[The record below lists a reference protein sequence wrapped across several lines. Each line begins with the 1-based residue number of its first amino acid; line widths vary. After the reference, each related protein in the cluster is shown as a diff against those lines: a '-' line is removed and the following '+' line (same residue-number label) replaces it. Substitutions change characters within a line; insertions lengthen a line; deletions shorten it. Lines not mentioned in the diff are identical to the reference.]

1 MDFAFLLAGVLLGFA
16 IAWLWLRSRGSDT
29 SVNTALEQ
37 QLKERDNDIA
47 RLRAG
52 VESAEKIYRET
63 KTELDKARENNSL
76 LLAAK
81 TTAESDFRNAV
92 EKLDTQKKELEEIQ
106 TRLKTEFK
114 NIANEVLE
122 DKSKRF
128 TEQNK
133 VNLEG
138 ILNPLRDRIK
148 DFEEKVDKTY
158 KADSSERISLKE
170 QLKHLTELNKQ
181 VSEEANNLVKAL
193 KGDSKKQGNWGE
205 MILDKILEKSGLV
218 ENEGYVKQFSI
229 NTEEGKRYQP
239 DVVIK
244 LPDNKHIIIDA
255 KVSLVAYNA
264 CVNAE
269 NETDREK
276 YLKEHLLSVRSH
288 IKGLSEKNYQEA
300 TQFDTPDFVLL
311 FLPIESSFSIA
322 LQGDNELYQ
331 YAWDRKIV
339 LVSPTT
345 LLATLRTVASIWKQE
360 KQTKH
365 AIEIAEKAGAL
376 YDKFTLLVADLIDV
390 GKKMDAAKSSYSD
403 AMNKLHL
410 GSGNLVNR
418 VEAIKK
424 LGAKATKALP
434 QNLLERSE
442 ENAE

>member
-1 MDFAFLLAGVLLGFA
+1 MNIVFLLVGVVLGFA
-16 IAWLWLRSRGSDT
+16 IAYFYLRSR
-29 SVNTALEQ
+29 SVENPANAELEQ
-37 QLKERDNDIA
+37 KLKERNNDIT
-47 RLRAG
+47 RLKAG

-63 KTELDKARENNSL
+63 KADLDSVREKNNV

-81 TTAESDFRNAV
+81 TTAESNLLNAQ
-92 EKLDTQKKELEEIQ
+92 EKLENGKKELEEIQ

-114 NIANEVLE
+114 NIANELLE

-218 ENEGYVKQFSI
+218 EGEGYEKQVSI

-276 YLKEHLLSVRSH
+276 FLKEHLLSVRAH
-288 IKGLSEKNYQEA
+288 IKGLSEKNYHES

-376 YDKFTLLVADLIDV
+376 YDKFSGLVTDLIEV
-390 GKKMDAAKSSYSD
+390 GNKMNSAKKSYEE
-403 AMNKLHL
+403 AMNKLNQ
-410 GSGNLVNR
+410 GSGNLVKR
-418 VEAIKK
+418 VEDLKK
-424 LGAKATKALP
+424 LGAKATKSLP

>member
-1 MDFAFLLAGVLLGFA
+1 MDLVFLFSGVVLGFV
-16 IAWLWLRSRGSDT
+16 IAWLYLRSRT
-29 SVNTALEQ
+29 TENPVNAELEQ
-37 QLKERDNDIA
+37 KINERDNEIS
-47 RLRAG
+47 RLKAG
-52 VESAEKIYRET
+52 LESVEKIYRET
-63 KTELDKARENNSL
+63 KADLDALREINNK

-81 TTAESDFRNAV
+81 TTAESDFKNAV
-92 EKLDTQKKELEEIQ
+92 EKIETQKKELEEIQ

-148 DFEEKVDKTY
+148 DFEDKVDKTY

-218 ENEGYVKQFSI
+218 EGEGYVKQFSI

-276 YLKEHLLSVRSH
+276 FLKEHLLSVRAH
-288 IKGLSEKNYQEA
+288 IKGLSEKNYQES

-376 YDKFTLLVADLIDV
+376 YDKFTLLVTDLIDV

-442 ENAE
+442 ENGE

>member
-1 MDFAFLLAGVLLGFA
+1 MDFAFLLAGVVLGYV
-16 IAWLWLRSRGSDT
+16 IAWLYLRSRGTDRSE
-29 SVNTALEQ
+29 NIALEEK
-37 QLKERDNDIA
+37 LKERDNDLA

-52 VESAEKIYRET
+52 LESAEKIYRET
-63 KTELDKARENNSL
+63 KTDLDKARENNSL

-81 TTAESDFRNAV
+81 TTAESDFKNAV

-148 DFEEKVDKTY
+148 DFEDKVDKTY

-218 ENEGYVKQFSI
+218 EGEGYEKQFSI

-239 DVVIK
+239 DVVIH

-276 YLKEHLLSVRSH
+276 YLKEHLLSVRAH
-288 IKGLSEKNYQEA
+288 IKGLSEKNYHES

-376 YDKFTLLVADLIDV
+376 YDKFTLLVNDLIDV
-390 GKKMDAAKSSYSD
+390 GKKMDAAKTSYGE
-403 AMNKLHL
+403 AMNKLHQ
-410 GSGNLVNR
+410 GSGNLVKR
-418 VEAIKK
+418 VEDLKK

>member
-1 MDFAFLLAGVLLGFA
+1 MEIVFLGVGVVLGFA
-16 IAWLWLRSRGSDT
+16 IAWFYLRLKGT
-29 SVNTALEQ
+29 QNASVTDVEETAK
-37 QLKERDNDIA
+37 LK
-47 RLRAG
+47 AG
-52 VESAEKIYRET
+52 LDAAEKIYRET
-63 KTELDKARENNSL
+63 KSELETLRENNST

-81 TTAESDFRNAV
+81 TTAESDFRNAQ
-92 EKLDTQKKELEEIQ
+92 EKLENQKKELEEIQ

-114 NIANEVLE
+114 NIANELLE

-218 ENEGYVKQFSI
+218 EGEGYEKQVSI

-239 DVVIK
+239 DVVVN

-276 YLKEHLLSVRSH
+276 FLKEHLLSVRQH
-288 IKGLSEKNYQEA
+288 IKGLSEKNYQES

-322 LQGDNELYQ
+322 LQADNELYQ
-331 YAWDRKIV
+331 FAWDRKIV

-360 KQTKH
+360 KQTKN
-365 AIEIAEKAGAL
+365 AIEIAKKAGAL
-376 YDKFTLLVADLIDV
+376 YDKFALLVNDLIDV
-390 GKKMDAAKSSYSD
+390 GKKMEGAKASYTD

-410 GSGNLVNR
+410 GPGNLVKKA
-418 VEAIKK
+418 EEIKL
-424 LGAKATKALP
+424 LGAKATKTLP
-434 QNLLERSE
+434 QQLVERSN
-442 ENAE
+442 ENE

>member
-1 MDFAFLLAGVLLGFA
+1 VEIIYLIIGLVLGFVIAFLY
-16 IAWLWLRSRGSDT
+16 LRSRSAENPA
-29 SVNTALEQ
+29 NTELEQ
-37 QLKERDNDIA
+37 TLKERDNDIS
-47 RLRAG
+47 RLKAG
-52 VESAEKIYRET
+52 LESVERIYRET
-63 KTELDKARENNSL
+63 KTDLDAVRENNSL

-81 TTAESDFRNAV
+81 TTAESNFRNAL

-114 NIANEVLE
+114 NIANELLE

-181 VSEEANNLVKAL
+181 VSEEANNLAKAL

-205 MILDKILEKSGLV
+205 MILDKILERSGLV
-218 ENEGYVKQFSI
+218 EGEGYEKQVSI

-264 CVNAE
+264 CVNAD
-269 NETDREK
+269 NETEK
-276 YLKEHLLSVRSH
+276 EKFLKEHLLSVRSH
-288 IKGLSEKNYQEA
+288 IKGLSEKNYHESS
-300 TQFDTPDFVLL
+300 QFDTPDFVLL

-322 LQGDNELYQ
+322 LQADNELYQ
-331 YAWDRKIV
+331 FAWDRKIV

-345 LLATLRTVASIWKQE
+345 LLATLRTVSSIWKQE

-365 AIEIAEKAGAL
+365 AIEIAVKAGSL
-376 YDKFTLLVADLIDV
+376 YDKFTLLINDLIDV
-390 GKKMDAAKSSYSD
+390 GKKMDAAKTSYGD
-403 AMNKLHL
+403 AMSKLHS
-410 GSGNLVNR
+410 GSGNLVKK
-418 VEAIKK
+418 VEEIKK
-424 LGAKATKALP
+424 LGAKATKTLP
-434 QNLLERSE
+434 QQLLERSE
-442 ENAE
+442 ENGE

>member
-1 MDFAFLLAGVLLGFA
+1 MDFIFLLAGILLGYA
-16 IAWLWLRSRGSDT
+16 IAWFYLLSRGTDT
-29 SVNTALEQ
+29 TVNTELE
-37 QLKERDNDIA
+37 LKLNERDNEVA
-47 RLRAG
+47 RLKAG
-52 VESAEKIYRET
+52 LESGEKFYREV
-63 KTELDKARENNSL
+63 KADLDLLRENNNV

-81 TTAESDFRNAV
+81 TIAESDFRNAN
-92 EKLDTQKKELEEIQ
+92 EKLENQKKELEEMQ

-133 VNLEG
+133 VNLEV

-158 KADSSERISLKE
+158 KADSAERITLRE

-205 MILDKILEKSGLV
+205 MILDTILEKSGLT
-218 ENEGYVKQFSI
+218 EGEGYEKQFSI
-229 NTEEGKRYQP
+229 STEEGKRYQP
-239 DVVIK
+239 DVVVK

-269 NETDREK
+269 SETDRDK
-276 YLKEHLLSVRSH
+276 FLKEHLFSVRSH
-288 IKGLSEKNYQEA
+288 IKGLSEKNYHES

-331 YAWDRKIV
+331 FAWDRKIV

-360 KQTKH
+360 KQTKN
-365 AIEIAEKAGAL
+365 AIEIAERAGAL
-376 YDKFTLLVADLIDV
+376 YDKFTLLVTDLIDV
-390 GKKMDAAKSSYSD
+390 GKKMDAAKTSYSD

-424 LGAKATKALP
+424 LGAKATKTLP
-434 QNLLERSE
+434 PQLVERSE
-442 ENAE
+442 EERE

>member
-1 MDFAFLLAGVLLGFA
+1 MNIIFLLIGVALGFA
-16 IAWLWLRSRGSDT
+16 IAFFWLRSRGTDT
-29 SVNTALEQ
+29 AANTELEQ
-37 QLKERDNDIA
+37 RLKDSENEA
-47 RLRAG
+47 SRLKAG
-52 VESAEKIYRET
+52 IEAAEKIYRET
-63 KTELDKARENNSL
+63 KTELDATRENSNQ

-81 TTAESDFRNAV
+81 TAAESDFKNAL
-92 EKLDTQKKELEEIQ
+92 EKLDNQKKELEEIQ
-106 TRLKTEFK
+106 NRLKTEFK
-114 NIANEVLE
+114 NIANELLE

-158 KADSSERISLKE
+158 KADSAERISLKE

-218 ENEGYVKQFSI
+218 EGEGYVKQFSI

-239 DVVIK
+239 DVVVK

-264 CVNAE
+264 CMNAE
-269 NETDREK
+269 NETEREK
-276 YLKEHLLSVRSH
+276 YLKEHLLSVRTH
-288 IKGLSEKNYQEA
+288 IKGLSEKNYQEN

-311 FLPIESSFSIA
+311 FLPIESSFSVA

-331 YAWDRKIV
+331 FAWDRKIV

-360 KQTKH
+360 KQTRN
-365 AIEIAEKAGAL
+365 AIEIAERAGAL
-376 YDKFTLLVADLIDV
+376 YDKFVLLINDLIDV
-390 GKKMDAAKSSYSD
+390 GKKMDAAKTSYSD

-410 GSGNLVNR
+410 GSGNLVGR

>member
-1 MDFAFLLAGVLLGFA
+1 MDFAFLIAGTVLGFA
-16 IAWLWLRSRGSDT
+16 IAWLYLRSRATDNGM
-29 SVNTALEQ
+29 TAELEQ
-37 QLKERDNDIA
+37 QLKERDNELA
-47 RLRAG
+47 RLQA
-52 VESAEKIYRET
+52 VLEAAEKNFRET
-63 KTELDKARENNSL
+63 KNELDKNRESNSL
-76 LLAAK
+76 LIAAK
-81 TTAESDFRNAV
+81 TAAESDLRNAV
-92 EKLDTQKKELEEIQ
+92 EKLETQKKEMEELQ
-106 TRLKTEFK
+106 NRLKTEFK

-133 VNLEG
+133 LNLEG

-205 MILDKILEKSGLV
+205 MILDTILEKSGLV
-218 ENEGYVKQFSI
+218 EGEGYVKQFSI
-229 NTEEGKRYQP
+229 NTEDGKRYQP
-239 DVVIK
+239 DVVVK

-264 CVNAE
+264 CVNAD
-269 NETDREK
+269 NEIERDK
-276 YLKEHLLSVRSH
+276 YLKEHLFSVRTH
-288 IKGLSEKNYQEA
+288 IKGLSEKNYHES

-345 LLATLRTVASIWKQE
+345 LLATLRTIASIWKQE

-376 YDKFTLLVADLIDV
+376 YDKFAGFVTDLLEV
-390 GKKMDAAKSSYSD
+390 GKKMDAAKLTYSD
-403 AMNKLHL
+403 AMNKLSV

-442 ENAE
+442 ENAD

>member
-1 MDFAFLLAGVLLGFA
+1 MDFVFLLAGVVLGFA
-16 IAWLWLRSRGSDT
+16 IAWLYLRSRPGDT
-29 SVNTALEQ
+29 SETAALEQ
-37 QLKERDNDIA
+37 QVNERDNTISS
-47 RLRAG
+47 LKAG
-52 VESAEKIYRET
+52 LEAAEKIYRET
-63 KTELDKARENNSL
+63 KAELDKTRENNSL

-81 TTAESDFRNAV
+81 TAAEIDFKNAL

-106 TRLKTEFK
+106 NRLKTEFK

-158 KADSSERISLKE
+158 KAESSERISLKE
-170 QLKHLTELNKQ
+170 QLKHLTDLNKQ

-205 MILDKILEKSGLV
+205 MILDKILEKSGLA
-218 ENEGYVKQFSI
+218 EGEGYVKQVSV

-239 DVVIK
+239 DVVVK

-276 YLKEHLLSVRSH
+276 YLKEHLLSVRTH
-288 IKGLSEKNYQEA
+288 IKGLSEKNYHES

>member
-1 MDFAFLLAGVLLGFA
+1 MDFVFLLAGVVLGFA
-16 IAWLWLRSRGSDT
+16 IAWLYLRSRGTDT
-29 SVNTALEQ
+29 AENTALEQ
-37 QLKERDNDIA
+37 QLKERDNDVT

-52 VESAEKIYRET
+52 LESAEKIYRET
-63 KTELDKARENNSL
+63 KAELDKARENNSL

-81 TTAESDFRNAV
+81 TTAESDFKNAV

-170 QLKHLTELNKQ
+170 QLKHLTDLNKQ

-205 MILDKILEKSGLV
+205 MILDKILEKSGLI
-218 ENEGYVKQFSI
+218 EGEGYVKQFSI

-264 CVNAE
+264 CVNAD
-269 NETDREK
+269 NESDREK
-276 YLKEHLLSVRSH
+276 YLKEHLLSVRAH
-288 IKGLSEKNYQEA
+288 IKGLSEKNYQES

-365 AIEIAEKAGAL
+365 AIEIADKAGAL
-376 YDKFTLLVADLIDV
+376 YDKFKLLVDDLIDV
-390 GKKMDAAKSSYSD
+390 GKKMDAAKISYGE
-403 AMNKLHL
+403 AMNKLHQ
-410 GSGNLVNR
+410 GSGNLVKR
-418 VEAIKK
+418 VEDLKK

>member
-1 MDFAFLLAGVLLGFA
+1 MDFVFLLAGVVLGFA
-16 IAWLWLRSRGSDT
+16 IAWLYLRSRPGDT
-29 SVNTALEQ
+29 SETAALEQ
-37 QLKERDNDIA
+37 QVNERDNTISS
-47 RLRAG
+47 LKAG
-52 VESAEKIYRET
+52 LEAAEKIYRET
-63 KTELDKARENNSL
+63 KAELDKTRENNSL

-81 TTAESDFRNAV
+81 TAAEIDFKNAL

-158 KADSSERISLKE
+158 KAESSERISLKE
-170 QLKHLTELNKQ
+170 QLKHLTDLNKQ

-205 MILDKILEKSGLV
+205 MILDKILEKSGLA
-218 ENEGYVKQFSI
+218 EGEGYVKQVSV

-239 DVVIK
+239 DVVVK

-276 YLKEHLLSVRSH
+276 YLKEHLLSVRTH
-288 IKGLSEKNYQEA
+288 IKGLSEKNYHES

>member
-1 MDFAFLLAGVLLGFA
+1 VNIVFLLIGVVLGFA
-16 IAWLWLRSRGSDT
+16 IAFLYLRSRST
-29 SVNTALEQ
+29 ENPVNVELEQ
-37 QLKERDNDIA
+37 KLKERENDIS
-47 RLRAG
+47 RLKAG
-52 VESAEKIYRET
+52 LESGEKIYRET
-63 KTELDKARENNSL
+63 KTELDLLRDINSA

-81 TTAESDFRNAV
+81 TAAESNFNNAL

-114 NIANEVLE
+114 NIANELLE

-133 VNLEG
+133 VNIEG
-138 ILNPLRDRIK
+138 ILNPLRERIK

-218 ENEGYVKQFSI
+218 EGEGYVKQFSI

-244 LPDNKHIIIDA
+244 LPDSKHIIIDA

-269 NETDREK
+269 NENDREK
-276 YLKEHLLSVRSH
+276 FLKEHLLSVRTH
-288 IKGLSEKNYQEA
+288 IKGLSEKNYQES

-311 FLPIESSFSIA
+311 FLPVESSFSIA

-360 KQTKH
+360 KQTKN

-376 YDKFTLLVADLIDV
+376 YDKFVLLINDLIDV
-390 GKKMDAAKSSYSD
+390 GKKMDAAKTSYSD

-410 GSGNLVNR
+410 GSGNLVGR

-442 ENAE
+442 ENGE

>member
-1 MDFAFLLAGVLLGFA
+1 MDFAFLIAGTVLGFA
-16 IAWLWLRSRGSDT
+16 IAWLYLRSRATDNGM
-29 SVNTALEQ
+29 TAELEQ
-37 QLKERDNDIA
+37 QLKERDNELA
-47 RLRAG
+47 RLQA
-52 VESAEKIYRET
+52 VLEAAEKNFRET
-63 KTELDKARENNSL
+63 KNELDKNRESNSL
-76 LLAAK
+76 LIAAK
-81 TTAESDFRNAV
+81 TAAESDLRNAV
-92 EKLDTQKKELEEIQ
+92 EKLETQKKELEELQ
-106 TRLKTEFK
+106 NRLKTEFK

-133 VNLEG
+133 LNLEG

-205 MILDKILEKSGLV
+205 MILDTILEKSGLV
-218 ENEGYVKQFSI
+218 EGEGYVKQFSI
-229 NTEEGKRYQP
+229 NTEDGKRYQP
-239 DVVIK
+239 DVVVK

-255 KVSLVAYNA
+255 KISLVAYNA
-264 CVNAE
+264 CVNAD
-269 NETDREK
+269 NEIERDK
-276 YLKEHLLSVRSH
+276 YLKEHLFSVRTH
-288 IKGLSEKNYQEA
+288 IKGLSEKNYHES

-345 LLATLRTVASIWKQE
+345 LLATLRTIASIWKQE

-376 YDKFTLLVADLIDV
+376 YDKFAGFVTDLLEV
-390 GKKMDAAKSSYSD
+390 GKKMDAAKLTYSD
-403 AMNKLHL
+403 AMNKLSV

-442 ENAE
+442 ENAD